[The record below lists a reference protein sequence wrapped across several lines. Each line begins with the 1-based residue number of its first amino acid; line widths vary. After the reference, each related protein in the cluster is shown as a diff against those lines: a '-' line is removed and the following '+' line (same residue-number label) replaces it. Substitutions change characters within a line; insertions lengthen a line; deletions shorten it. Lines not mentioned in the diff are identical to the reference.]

1 MEIKETIFLYAKI
14 ILIAVGIPV
23 LSISMSY
30 LLFRLFSPS
39 NKNPNKQANRTF
51 ASGAYHIL
59 APVRTYMFPHIAVCV
74 IAAVC
79 ILFSASRIFLLISL
93 AMFAIPFAGSVA
105 NIVKNHRTFVK
116 SGFSYIPIAVLYAAV
131 IVVFT
136 LIRLVI

>member
-14 ILIAVGIPV
+14 ILTAVGIPV
-23 LSISMSY
+23 LSIYMSY
-30 LLFRLFSPS
+30 ILFGLFSAS
-39 NKNPNKQANRTF
+39 NKNPNKKINRTF

-59 APVRTYMFPHIAVCV
+59 APVRTYIFPHIAVSV
-74 IAAVC
+74 IAAVV
-79 ILFSASRIFLLISL
+79 ILLSTNRMFLVISL
-93 AMFAIPFAGSVA
+93 AMFAIPFAGAVA